1 MDNKFEKSQAIRDKK
16 NILFPIILVL
26 LSTCFFYYINSSV
39 EEFDLW
45 PTLKFKTGD
54 SKTYLNTGNWLLNKA
69 KFTDVEGSVATRP
82 FLYPFILASAELLH
96 PWAII
101 VFQFFL
107 WIAQILLVY
116 YSALLISQSHI
127 ASFVLTCFCLS
138 VLSPIGMVLHALT
151 ETMSSF
157 LLTFYV
163 ATIVFYIKKGRR
175 NIFLFLGMLSLSLLS
190 VVKPSYLYI
199 FLFNIGTITF
209 LWRKRYS
216 FLIIS
221 IFICLWPVFFQYR
234 IMKEKFNLNKISIIG
249 TVAINDYFLSYF
261 ELKKRGLVKNKD
273 SKYHIGGIR
282 KLRRNYF
289 FNMKK
294 SEGYVTAVRKI
305 KNELILNVKHY
316 PFEVIST
323 FIDLTVENCTQ
334 ASHYLQEKTNR
345 DYLYTI
351 VSLWQS
357 RGLLLINIFS
367 VLFFILTLTKKKN
380 NLLKKDFFVI
390 NVTAYAIVL
399 FVYISSGVSIGQG
412 DRFLV
417 PIYFVSY
424 LWFFFQINMQI
435 ADYSH
440 PT

>member
-1 MDNKFEKSQAIRDKK
+1 
-16 NILFPIILVL
+16 
-26 LSTCFFYYINSSV
+26 
-39 EEFDLW
+39 
-45 PTLKFKTGD
+45 
-54 SKTYLNTGNWLLNKA
+54 
-69 KFTDVEGSVATRP
+69 
-82 FLYPFILASAELLH
+82 
-96 PWAII
+96 
-101 VFQFFL
+101 
-107 WIAQILLVY
+107 
-116 YSALLISQSHI
+116 
-127 ASFVLTCFCLS
+127 
-138 VLSPIGMVLHALT
+138 
-151 ETMSSF
+151 
-157 LLTFYV
+157 
-163 ATIVFYIKKGRR
+163 
-175 NIFLFLGMLSLSLLS
+175 
-190 VVKPSYLYI
+190 
-199 FLFNIGTITF
+199 
-209 LWRKRYS
+209 
-216 FLIIS
+216 
-221 IFICLWPVFFQYR
+221 
-234 IMKEKFNLNKISIIG
+234 MKEKFNLNKISIIG